1 MNLIKFQGNEHKDA
15 MNSGE
20 RMAEQF
26 FTVEYVSYGFVIYD
40 LYYVKVCSLYSHFQE
55 SSYHK

>member
-1 MNLIKFQGNEHKDA
+1 

-20 RMAEQF
+20 RKAEQF

-40 LYYVKVCSLYSHFQE
+40 LYYVEVHFFCI
-55 SSYHK
+55 YFV